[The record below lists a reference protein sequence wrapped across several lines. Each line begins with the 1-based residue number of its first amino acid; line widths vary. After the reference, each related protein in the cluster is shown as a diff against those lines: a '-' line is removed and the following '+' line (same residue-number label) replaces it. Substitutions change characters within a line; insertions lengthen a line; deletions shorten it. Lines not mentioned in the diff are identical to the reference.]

1 MILDA
6 HKFWLK
12 GLNPGVWAK
21 GMKKGKSVK
30 KTSHAVSGGTKLD
43 FQRAGAV
50 GMYVLVKNVKN
61 PALNRAIDKLI
72 KEADTM
78 RAMTLKQ
85 CQQG

>member
-1 MILDA
+1 
-6 HKFWLK
+6 
-12 GLNPGVWAK
+12 
-21 GMKKGKSVK
+21 MKKGKSVK
-30 KTSHAVSGGTKLD
+30 KTSHAVSRGMKLD